1 MPRNHWK
8 YLPEGSHYGSLV
20 VMKRPS
26 GTLLECYE
34 NLCQCDCGKRVI
46 VTSHMLATGKQ
57 TDCGCV
63 FRDRKRNDI
72 YPERLKGLDNLA
84 NAIMH
89 RAAMDYRIA
98 FNRYLKK
105 KDPSV
110 LADLRRFF
118 RSEWG
123 KSLTELDTDMLM
135 NRIEQECII
144 EFERKKK
151 KHGNKDQV
159 PDGHPAD

>member
-8 YLPEGSHYGSLV
+8 CLPEGRRYGSLT

-26 GTLLECYE
+26 GNLLESYE
-34 NLCQCDCGKRVI
+34 NLCQCDCGRRAI
-46 VTSHMLATGKQ
+46 VTSHMLVSGKQ

-63 FRDRKRNDI
+63 FRERKRNDI

-84 NAIMH
+84 NAIIN

-98 FNRYLKK
+98 FMRYLKK

-110 LADLRRFF
+110 LKDLRRFF
-118 RSEWG
+118 RSDWCEV
-123 KSLTELDTDMLM
+123 LTDLDMEVLM

-144 EFERKKK
+144 EFERKQKRK
-151 KHGNKDQV
+151 
-159 PDGHPAD
+159 